1 MLLVGDKVKQVKA
14 IPGFNFVGQVFN
26 VGAIKIE
33 GEEVTI
39 MIELPYVGVGLMT
52 KSEFEQYFEK
62 VVEPTWSDWQDYCC
76 DLEYRLKGELIEARV
91 KGTKDSVF
99 SKPCK
104 EDKFDLDIGMGV
116 CIEKLK
122 IKEIEDFVEDIT
134 RKTEA
139 IINKAQEDIHTIRE
153 IIRTRF

>member
-1 MLLVGDKVKQVKA
+1 MLLVGDKFKQVKEMC
-14 IPGFNFVGQVFN
+14 GLNFKGEVFEVKEIYNGSIVFTLPN
-26 VGAIKIE
+26 VGI
-33 GEEVTI
+33 G
-39 MIELPYVGVGLMT
+39 MMT
-52 KSEFEQYFEK
+52 MEEFEEHFQRI
-62 VVEPTWSDWQDYCC
+62 VEPTWSDWQDYCC